1 MTVGASTCLDV
12 HGPTRYGVRVPAPR
26 APQAQKGRRRPCHRA
41 YDPGRRCQRAWRPGA
56 TPRAAHTTDS
66 RRRRAGGSRGE
77 KVKIIRWGAAA
88 AFSAVAALAL
98 AAPAAAEDETTPP
111 ATTDAPTVLAEHDGL
126 TVTQAACADG
136 GQITISGEGISY
148 HVSSGVRTAGQA
160 ARLDGEV
167 YAQTQV
173 EHANGSFTVGEGEEL
188 VVPAPEGEGA
198 WTLEFRWFAGP
209 QRDDLPAW
217 KATGP
222 ADGEAWDAVVEAIVA
237 LQDAEQRHWDARDAG
252 PFVTWYEVEVAGCAP
267 ATTAPT
273 TAPATTPAGGESPAP
288 GAGAEL
294 PTTGVPPWGLAAA
307 GGALLLAG
315 TGAVL
320 VGRRR
325 RLSLD

>member
-1 MTVGASTCLDV
+1 
-12 HGPTRYGVRVPAPR
+12 
-26 APQAQKGRRRPCHRA
+26 
-41 YDPGRRCQRAWRPGA
+41 
-56 TPRAAHTTDS
+56 
-66 RRRRAGGSRGE
+66 
-77 KVKIIRWGAAA
+77 VKIIRWGVALG
-88 AFSAVAALAL
+88 AVAALAL
-98 AAPAAAEDETTPP
+98 ATPAAAEDETTPP
-111 ATTDAPTVLAEHDGL
+111 ATPDGPKVLAEHDGL

-148 HVSSGVRTAGQA
+148 HVISGVRTAGLA

-173 EHANGSFTVGEGEEL
+173 EHDDGQFPVGAGEEL
-188 VVPAPEGEGA
+188 VVPAPEGEGM
-198 WTLEFRWFAGP
+198 WTLEYRWFAGP

-217 KATGP
+217 TVGP
-222 ADGEAWDAVVEAIVA
+222 ADDDWDAVVATIEA
-237 LQDAEQRHWDARDAG
+237 LREAEGRHWDARDTDE
-252 PFVTWYEVEVAGCAP
+252 FVTWYEVKVAGCAP
-267 ATTAPT
+267 ATTAPAT
-273 TAPATTPAGGESPAP
+273 TAPTTTPATTPAGGESPAP

-294 PTTGVPPWGLAAA
+294 PTTGVPTWGLAAA